1 MVNNVRG
8 TLSKGV
14 YTSESGLVYYV
25 GDGKE
30 YLLNIIATV
39 ATLVEGDV
47 SFEKAIATI
56 EKEMKWMEKLR
67 ERKSWR
73 DSVEESGEVVFK
85 LD

>member
-1 MVNNVRG
+1 MDTVRG
-8 TLSKGV
+8 TLSNGV

-25 GDGKE
+25 GDGRE

-56 EKEMKWMEKLR
+56 ETEMKWMGRL
-67 ERKSWR
+67 S
-73 DSVEESGEVVFK
+73 
-85 LD
+85 

>member
-1 MVNNVRG
+1 MDAVRG
-8 TLSKGV
+8 KLWHGV

-30 YLLNIIATV
+30 HLLNIIATI

-56 EKEMKWMEKLR
+56 ETELKWTEKLR

-73 DSVEESGEVVFK
+73 DSVEESGEVVFVVG
-85 LD
+85 

>member
-1 MVNNVRG
+1 MDSTRS
-8 TLSKGV
+8 TLSNGI

-39 ATLVEGDV
+39 AILVEGDV

-56 EKEMKWMEKLR
+56 ETELKDL
-67 ERKSWR
+67 
-73 DSVEESGEVVFK
+73 
-85 LD
+85 

>member
-1 MVNNVRG
+1 MDTVRG
-8 TLSKGV
+8 TLSNGV

-56 EKEMKWMEKLR
+56 ETELKWMDKLK
-67 ERKSWR
+67 ERQSWR

>member
-1 MVNNVRG
+1 MDTVRG
-8 TLSKGV
+8 TLSNGV

-30 YLLNIIATV
+30 YLLNIIATI

-56 EKEMKWMEKLR
+56 ETELKWMERL
-67 ERKSWR
+67 S
-73 DSVEESGEVVFK
+73 
-85 LD
+85 

>member
-1 MVNNVRG
+1 MDTTRG

-30 YLLNIIATV
+30 YLLNVIATV

-56 EKEMKWMEKLR
+56 ETEMKWMEKLR
-67 ERKSWR
+67 ER
-73 DSVEESGEVVFK
+73 ES
-85 LD
+85 

>member
-1 MVNNVRG
+1 MDTVRSA
-8 TLSKGV
+8 LSNGV

-25 GDGKE
+25 GDDKE

-56 EKEMKWMEKLR
+56 ETDMRWMEKLR
-67 ERKSWR
+67 ERQSWR
-73 DSVEESGEVVFK
+73 DSVEEGGEVVFK

>member
-1 MVNNVRG
+1 MDTARV
-8 TLSKGV
+8 TLSNGV

-30 YLLNIIATV
+30 YLLNIIATI

-56 EKEMKWMEKLR
+56 ETEMKWMERL
-67 ERKSWR
+67 
-73 DSVEESGEVVFK
+73 
-85 LD
+85 L

>member
-1 MVNNVRG
+1 MSTTRG
-8 TLSKGV
+8 TLSNGV
-14 YTSESGLVYYV
+14 YTSESSLVYYV

-56 EKEMKWMEKLR
+56 ETEMKDL
-67 ERKSWR
+67 
-73 DSVEESGEVVFK
+73 
-85 LD
+85 

>member
-1 MVNNVRG
+1 MDTTRG
-8 TLSKGV
+8 TLSNGI

-25 GDGKE
+25 GDDKE

-56 EKEMKWMEKLR
+56 ETDMRWMEKLR
-67 ERKSWR
+67 ERQSWR
-73 DSVEESGEVVFK
+73 EIV
-85 LD
+85 

>member
-1 MVNNVRG
+1 MDTTRG
-8 TLSKGV
+8 TLSNGV

-30 YLLNIIATV
+30 YLLNIIAIV

-56 EKEMKWMEKLR
+56 EIEIK
-67 ERKSWR
+67 
-73 DSVEESGEVVFK
+73 DIT
-85 LD
+85 

>member
-1 MVNNVRG
+1 MDTIRS
-8 TLSKGV
+8 TLSNGV

-30 YLLNIIATV
+30 YLLNIIAIV

-56 EKEMKWMEKLR
+56 ETE
-67 ERKSWR
+67 
-73 DSVEESGEVVFK
+73 FK
-85 LD
+85 DLS

>member
-1 MVNNVRG
+1 MDTVRG

-30 YLLNIIATV
+30 YLLNTIATV
-39 ATLVEGDV
+39 ATLVEGDI

-56 EKEMKWMEKLR
+56 ETEIKWMERLS
-67 ERKSWR
+67 E
-73 DSVEESGEVVFK
+73 
-85 LD
+85 

>member
-1 MVNNVRG
+1 MDTTRG
-8 TLSKGV
+8 TLSNGV
-14 YTSESGLVYYV
+14 YTSDSDLVYYV

-56 EKEMKWMEKLR
+56 ETEMKDL
-67 ERKSWR
+67 
-73 DSVEESGEVVFK
+73 
-85 LD
+85 

>member
-1 MVNNVRG
+1 MDITRG
-8 TLSKGV
+8 TLSNGV

-30 YLLNIIATV
+30 YLLNIIEIV

-47 SFEKAIATI
+47 SFEKAIAMIETEMRCI
-56 EKEMKWMEKLR
+56 EKLK
-67 ERKSWR
+67 ERQGWR
-73 DSVEESGEVVFK
+73 DSVEDNGEVVFK

>member
-1 MVNNVRG
+1 MVGNTRG
-8 TLSKGV
+8 TLSNGV

-56 EKEMKWMEKLR
+56 ETEMKDL
-67 ERKSWR
+67 
-73 DSVEESGEVVFK
+73 
-85 LD
+85 

>member
-1 MVNNVRG
+1 MDTVRG
-8 TLSKGV
+8 KLWHGV

-56 EKEMKWMEKLR
+56 ETELKWMERLS
-67 ERKSWR
+67 E
-73 DSVEESGEVVFK
+73 
-85 LD
+85 

>member
-1 MVNNVRG
+1 MDITRG
-8 TLSKGV
+8 TLSHGV

-25 GDGKE
+25 GDDKE

-56 EKEMKWMEKLR
+56 ETEIKWMERLS
-67 ERKSWR
+67 E
-73 DSVEESGEVVFK
+73 
-85 LD
+85 

>member
-1 MVNNVRG
+1 MDTVRG
-8 TLSKGV
+8 TLSNGV

-30 YLLNIIATV
+30 YLLNIIATI

-56 EKEMKWMEKLR
+56 ETDIKEMEKLR
-67 ERKSWR
+67 ERARWKK
-73 DSVEESGEVVFK
+73 SVEESSEVVFVVG
-85 LD
+85 

>member
-1 MVNNVRG
+1 MDTVRS
-8 TLSKGV
+8 TLSNGV

-56 EKEMKWMEKLR
+56 ETEMKCIEALS
-67 ERKSWR
+67 E
-73 DSVEESGEVVFK
+73 
-85 LD
+85 

>member
-1 MVNNVRG
+1 MVGNLSMNSLRG
-8 TLSKGV
+8 ALSKGV

-56 EKEMKWMEKLR
+56 ETEMKDL
-67 ERKSWR
+67 
-73 DSVEESGEVVFK
+73 V
-85 LD
+85 

>member
-1 MVNNVRG
+1 MDTVRG
-8 TLSKGV
+8 ALSNGV
-14 YTSESGLVYYV
+14 YTSESGLVYYI

-56 EKEMKWMEKLR
+56 ETEMKWIEKLR
-67 ERKSWR
+67 ERQSWR

>member
-1 MVNNVRG
+1 MDTTQG
-8 TLSKGV
+8 TLSHGV

-25 GDGKE
+25 GDSKE

-56 EKEMKWMEKLR
+56 ETEMRCIEKLK
-67 ERKSWR
+67 ERQSWR
-73 DSVEESGEVVFK
+73 DSLEESGEIVFK

>member
-1 MVNNVRG
+1 MVDNVRG
-8 TLSKGV
+8 TLSNGV

-56 EKEMKWMEKLR
+56 ETELKWI
-67 ERKSWR
+67 ERLS
-73 DSVEESGEVVFK
+73 E
-85 LD
+85 